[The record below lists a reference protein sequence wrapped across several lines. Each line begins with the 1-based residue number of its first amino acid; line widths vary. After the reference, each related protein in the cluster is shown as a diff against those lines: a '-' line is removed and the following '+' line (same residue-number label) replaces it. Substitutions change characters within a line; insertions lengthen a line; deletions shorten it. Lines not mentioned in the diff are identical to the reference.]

1 MLVYMSHKTTNYK
14 VVKRGFTIIEVII
27 VLVIAAIIMV
37 MVFLIVP
44 QLRTNQR
51 NNQRRSDANRMLAAA
66 ERLAADSGGSYSS
79 TTINAANIL
88 GITGAI
94 KNPSTNTDITLV
106 LTDAATTNATNY
118 DSPGKAEIT
127 LGKGCNTKPTGTT
140 PTGTGRVAITIG
152 LEGGNSYC
160 TSFP

>member
-1 MLVYMSHKTTNYK
+1 MLIYMNQTTTQYK
-14 VVKRGFTIIEVII
+14 VVKGGFTIIEVII

-44 QLRTNQR
+44 QLRSNQR

-66 ERLAADSGGSYSS
+66 ERLAADSGGIYSS
-79 TTINAANIL
+79 TTISVSNIL

-94 KNPSTNTDITLV
+94 KNPSNNNDITLV
-106 LTDAATTNATNY
+106 LKDAGTSSSTNY

-127 LGKGCNTKPTGTT
+127 LGKGCNTT
-140 PTGTGRVAITIG
+140 PTGITPTGSGRVAITIG
-152 LEGGNSYC
+152 LEGGSSYC